1 MSSAQR
7 NASERRQ
14 FGEPDPDADVGGSE
28 VGEFVR
34 SRRDDSTPFEREL
47 WDVLDGIPDPHIPVS
62 LVEMAMIY
70 DVRND
75 DGHVTVE
82 MSFPCMGCPAYDM
95 IHNDVRSCLT
105 VLDGVDEV
113 EVDVV
118 WDPVW
123 TKDMLTADVR
133 EKMRTSGISI

>member
-1 MSSAQR
+1 MSSAPSES
-7 NASERRQ
+7 NDVSTASLTSEFVAERRT
-14 FGEPDPDADVGGSE
+14 DAS
-28 VGEFVR
+28 
-34 SRRDDSTPFEREL
+34 PFEQQL
-47 WDVLDGIPDPHIPVS
+47 WDVLDEIPDPHIPVS

-70 DVRND
+70 DVDED

-95 IHNDVRSCLT
+95 IHNDVESCLT

-113 EVDVV
+113 DIEVV

-123 TKDMLTADVR
+123 SKDMLTPAVR
-133 EKMRTSGISI
+133 NKMNESGISL